1 MNGAGNPRPESG
13 FELYAWIFM
22 RISGVVLL
30 VMVLLHLA
38 IMHLINN
45 VEVISYHFVAVRYAT
60 PFWRTYDLVMLWL
73 AMVHGLNG
81 LRVVVDDYVISRGWR
96 VVALGAVFI
105 AGVIFLGLGSLVILT
120 FHPVPGAS

>member
-1 MNGAGNPRPESG
+1 MNGAGNLRPESG
-13 FELYAWIFM
+13 MELYAWIFM

-30 VMVLLHLA
+30 VMVLLHLV

-73 AMVHGLNG
+73 AMIHGLNG
-81 LRVVVDDYVISRGWR
+81 LRVVIDDYVISRGWR
-96 VVALGAVFI
+96 MIALSVVFLLGFS
-105 AGVIFLGLGSLVILT
+105 FLSLGSLVILT
-120 FHPVPGAS
+120 FQPVSGT

>member
-1 MNGAGNPRPESG
+1 MNEAGNPRPESG
-13 FELYAWIFM
+13 IELCAWIFM
-22 RISGVVLL
+22 RISGIVLL

-45 VEVISYHFVAVRYAT
+45 VEVINYHFVAVRYAT

-73 AMVHGLNG
+73 AMIHGLNG

-96 VVALGAVFI
+96 VAALSVVFI
-105 AGVIFLGLGSLVILT
+105 SGLIFLSLGSLVILT
-120 FHPVPGAS
+120 FHPVPGVS

>member
-1 MNGAGNPRPESG
+1 MSGAGNPRPESG
-13 FELYAWIFM
+13 LELYAWIFM

-45 VEVISYHFVAVRYAT
+45 VEIISYHFVAVRYAT

-73 AMVHGLNG
+73 AMIHGLNG
-81 LRVVVDDYVISRGWR
+81 LRVIVDDYVISRGWR
-96 VVALGAVFI
+96 LVTLSTVFVLGF
-105 AGVIFLGLGSLVILT
+105 IFLSLGSLVILT
-120 FHPVPGAS
+120 FHPVPGA